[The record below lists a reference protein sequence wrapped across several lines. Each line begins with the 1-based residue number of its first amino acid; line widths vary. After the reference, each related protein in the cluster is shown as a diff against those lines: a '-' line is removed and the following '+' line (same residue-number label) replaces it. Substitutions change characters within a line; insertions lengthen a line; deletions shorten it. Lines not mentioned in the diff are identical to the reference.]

1 MSAYIDGMPP
11 PPKKSQP
18 WLWIGL
24 GCVGLLFV
32 VIAFVAFLLTAV
44 FGSMRMST
52 PYKESVARAQ
62 HDARVIEA
70 LGTPVSPAYIFGGE
84 INTHNSDGDANF
96 GIPLHGPKGGATM
109 VVKATKTNGTWTY
122 QIMTVTVQ
130 GRVINLLEPAP
141 STSP

>member
-11 PPKKSQP
+11 PPKKSRP
-18 WLWIGL
+18 WLWLGL
-24 GCVGLLFV
+24 GCAGLIVV
-32 VIAFVAFLLTAV
+32 VIAFVTFLLVTV
-44 FGSMRMST
+44 FGSMRAST

-70 LGTPVSPAYIFGGE
+70 LGTPVSPGYIFGGQ
-84 INTHNSDGDANF
+84 INTHNNDGDANF

-109 VVKATKTNGTWTY
+109 VVKATKTDGTWTY
-122 QIMTVTVQ
+122 QIMKVEVQ
-130 GRVINLLEPAP
+130 GRVIDLLQP